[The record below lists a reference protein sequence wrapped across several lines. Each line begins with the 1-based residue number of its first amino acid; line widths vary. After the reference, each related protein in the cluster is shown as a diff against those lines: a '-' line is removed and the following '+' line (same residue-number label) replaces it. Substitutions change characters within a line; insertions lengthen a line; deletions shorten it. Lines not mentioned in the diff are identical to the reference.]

1 MMNIHDAAAMLD
13 EAYRRWNELELEFYR
28 QQRANFIVD
37 AKVTSRRKRAA
48 KVLMQYANTYSSLLG
63 ETFDWP
69 RDAVEHARA
78 NFPAYS
84 RGA

>member
-1 MMNIHDAAAMLD
+1 MNIHDAAAMLD
-13 EAYRRWNELELEFYR
+13 EAYRRYMELETEFFR

-37 AKVTSRRKRAA
+37 AKVTSRRKRAS

-78 NFPAYS
+78 NFLQYAE
-84 RGA
+84 GA